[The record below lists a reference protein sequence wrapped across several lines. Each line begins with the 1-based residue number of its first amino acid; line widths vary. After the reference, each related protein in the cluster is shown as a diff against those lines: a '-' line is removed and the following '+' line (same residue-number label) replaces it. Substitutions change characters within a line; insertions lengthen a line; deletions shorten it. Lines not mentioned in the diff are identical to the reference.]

1 MNEGIPII
9 QEYLTHNISIENMNG
24 YYIPE
29 YSYTMNNNKIN
40 RITTNNIIQPVK
52 NDNYDTFTYTYLDL
66 VYKSDS
72 SIINNVDNKLY
83 KNGLP
88 IYGYYKNNVWIDS
101 NLYNKEE
108 YYTNHYSITLK
119 GKYLGFG
126 GLLKNKKLNSD
137 HVMNQNID
145 GFEVIDIGYE
155 NNIKNKLKI
164 NLQFELLGINMTK
177 KFIGNIESIINKTQ
191 KNKYITGYGG
201 NILQKKVYK
210 NINNIAGDK
219 YIYLSIHKL
228 NNILNTNKLQY
239 FTKILLNNTPGN
251 HLYNTFINSEIIYND
266 LLDELS
272 ELDIRFYNNEAKL
285 FNLENS
291 EHSFILEII
300 EEEPQFN

>member
-1 MNEGIPII
+1 
-9 QEYLTHNISIENMNG
+9 
-24 YYIPE
+24 
-29 YSYTMNNNKIN
+29 
-40 RITTNNIIQPVK
+40 
-52 NDNYDTFTYTYLDL
+52 
-66 VYKSDS
+66 
-72 SIINNVDNKLY
+72 
-83 KNGLP
+83 
-88 IYGYYKNNVWIDS
+88 
-101 NLYNKEE
+101 
-108 YYTNHYSITLK
+108 
-119 GKYLGFG
+119 
-126 GLLKNKKLNSD
+126 
-137 HVMNQNID
+137 MNQNID

-164 NLQFELLGINMTK
+164 NLQFELLGINMTN
-177 KFIGNIESIINKTQ
+177 KFIGNIENIINKTH

-219 YIYLSIHKL
+219 YIYMSIHKL

-239 FTKILLNNTPGN
+239 FTKILLNNAAGN

-300 EEEPQFN
+300 EEELQFN